1 MTRGGPCEKVAT
13 APCLRASF
21 RSSSCSVSPRGWRR
35 SILLL
40 NVAARPE
47 APDPQKLETYES
59 GVPLVD
65 ASHKRISIKFFVI
78 AMVFILFD
86 VEIAFLYPWA
96 LVFRS
101 AGWPLFVEMLVFLAI
116 LAVGYAYIWKKGAF
130 DW

>member
-1 MTRGGPCEKVAT
+1 MKKSRPFMPESFIPILVLLVVA
-13 APCLRASF
+13 AGMAA
-21 RSSSCSVSPRGWRR
+21 VV
-35 SILLL
+35 LLL
-40 NVAARPE
+40 NLLISPKLKTR
-47 APDPQKLETYES
+47 QKAEIYES
-59 GVPLVD
+59 GVPMVD

-101 AGWPLFVEMLVFLAI
+101 AGWPLFVEMLAFLAVLI
-116 LAVGYAYIWKKGAF
+116 VGYAYIWRKGAF